1 MAQGISTGLMRAVFL
16 FFALL
21 IGTSAASQE
30 AVWVQIEARPSLPQ
44 AEERASDYEQRLDNV
59 AGFRLRSGWYAI
71 ALGPFTPEAAQQRLA
86 RLRSARLVPRDS
98 FVADGSAFG
107 AQFWPRGGTRNFE
120 PIALAPSTEQP
131 DTDAPVQPQA
141 ETLAE
146 ARAAER
152 ALSRAE
158 RQEIQRALEWE
169 GHYNARID
177 GAFGPG
183 TRRAME
189 AWQLANNY
197 VPTGVLL
204 TAQRNRL
211 VSDYRDAVNS
221 LGLAS
226 IRDDDAGIE
235 ITAPMALVVRDR
247 AEAPFVEYLSRNGS
261 GVRLLL
267 ISQPGDGATLASLF
281 DVLQTLEIVPLDG
294 PRELGRRAFTI
305 EGQDDEVI
313 SYSYAATS
321 GDAVKGFTLVWPKGD
336 EKRRLKV
343 ISEMRASF
351 TPLPDQVLPDPTA
364 ALDIVTLRDLLSGL
378 EIRQPSAA
386 LSGFFVDRGGRVLTA
401 SAPLLTCTRV
411 TLGDDGEMEIAA
423 LDADLG
429 LALLEP
435 ANSLVPIRFA
445 AFDALSPGLGSE
457 IAVSGFSFGGALGTP
472 TVTFGRVEDTTSLD
486 GREEL
491 TRLALLAED
500 GDIGGPVLDAGG
512 SVLGMLLP
520 PPDKGARQL
529 PPDVRYAADAD
540 AIATFLLENGVE
552 PRASSD
558 PSSLAPSDLASR
570 AADMTVL
577 IRCWN

>member
-1 MAQGISTGLMRAVFL
+1 MAQGISTGFMRAVFL

-267 ISQPGDGATLASLF
+267 ISQPGDRATLASLF
-281 DVLQTLEIVPLDG
+281 DVLQTLEIVPLEG

-364 ALDIVTLRDLLSGL
+364 ALDIVTRRDLLSGL

>member
-1 MAQGISTGLMRAVFL
+1 MAQGISTGFMRAVFL

-131 DTDAPVQPQA
+131 DTDVPVQPQA

-158 RQEIQRALEWE
+158 RQDIQRALEWE

-221 LGLAS
+221 LGLAT
-226 IRDDDAGIE
+226 IRDEDAGIE

-247 AEAPFVEYLSRNGS
+247 AEAPFVEYLSRDGS

-281 DVLQTLEIVPLDG
+281 DVLQTLEIVPLEG
-294 PRELGRRAFTI
+294 PRALGRRAFTI

-321 GDAVKGFTLVWPKGD
+321 GGAVKGFTLVWPKGD

-351 TPLPDQVLPDPTA
+351 TPLPDQVLPDQTA
-364 ALDIVTLRDLLSGL
+364 ALDIVTRRDLLSGL